1 MKLLKSLTNK
11 FYMCFDAFFDK
22 KRQIIYDVLKD
33 DLDNASNLNRD
44 VLIVNDFSGYPDR
57 RPKTFKSFRYYCSRD
72 AILDA
77 ISGVSACVIIVIS
90 CESKETSEVRRL
102 CDYYFKHC
110 SVLLLTNNV
119 GQDIGA
125 YASALHFCKKKGVVA
140 KFATLLNTS
149 QFYKQDI
156 MKSFIESPIQPGA
169 IVGLSYG
176 VGPRFCI
183 IKHTH
188 IQSFAIKT
196 EYSKLGSIFGYIVK
210 DMKFFKSKYRLI
222 YFGEIWISKIAFK
235 SGLVPYIFDGR
246 VFKAVQVVASIFHYD
261 HREYIFRN
269 LKPPEE

>member
-1 MKLLKSLTNK
+1 MKLIESFTNK
-11 FYMCFDAFFDK
+11 FFLFFDAFFDK
-22 KRQIIYDVLKD
+22 KRQIIYEVLKD
-33 DLDNASNLNRD
+33 DLDNDINLKRD

-57 RPKTFKSFRYYCSRD
+57 RYKTFKSFRFFCSRD
-72 AILDA
+72 VIREA
-77 ISGVSACVIIVIS
+77 ISRVSANVIIVIS
-90 CESKETSEVRRL
+90 CKSKEDAEVRRL
-102 CDYYFKHC
+102 CAYYYNHC

-125 YASALHFCKKKGVVA
+125 YASGLDFCKKKGVTA

-156 MKSFIESPIQPGA
+156 IKSFIDSPIQLGA

-176 VGPRFCI
+176 VGPRFCF

-196 EYSKLGSIFGYIVK
+196 EYSKLATVFRYIVK
-210 DMKFFKSKYRLI
+210 DMQFFSSKYRLI

-269 LKPPEE
+269 LKPPKE